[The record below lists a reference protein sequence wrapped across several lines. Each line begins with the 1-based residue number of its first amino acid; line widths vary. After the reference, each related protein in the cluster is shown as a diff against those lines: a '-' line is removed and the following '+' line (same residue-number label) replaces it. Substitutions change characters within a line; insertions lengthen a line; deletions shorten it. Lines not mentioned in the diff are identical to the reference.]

1 MTLPAHPFDDD
12 KLREAAKL
20 GFTAAYLPTRPAA
33 ANELEIHPV
42 ADLAAFMEKCF
53 GTIER

>member
-1 MTLPAHPFDDD
+1 MSMPAHPFDDD

-20 GFTAAYLPTRPAA
+20 GFTAAYTPPGARGNDLT
-33 ANELEIHPV
+33 IHPV
-42 ADLAAFMEKCF
+42 ADLAAFMDKCF